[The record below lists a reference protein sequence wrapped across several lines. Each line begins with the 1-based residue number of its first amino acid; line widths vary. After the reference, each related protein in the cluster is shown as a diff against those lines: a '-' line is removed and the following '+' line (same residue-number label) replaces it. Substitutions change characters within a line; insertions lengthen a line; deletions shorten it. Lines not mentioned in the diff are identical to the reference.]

1 MICRARLKGKIMPS
15 DMCKPCLWLVAG
27 AAGAALVLA
36 AGLGGAGPALAG
48 DDGSPFSSVLGFF
61 GAPLSKPEET
71 IDYQP
76 RPPLVVP
83 PKLDLPKPQAK
94 APHGAEWP
102 NDPDAAA
109 RRKAEADSRRP
120 APQVTVPPPP
130 GAPESVLVKMK
141 DYCPPGSKTCIAPED
156 SFWEKLTETFTFAG
170 GPKEVVLSGAEP
182 NRDYLVDPPPGYRRP
197 LAVPEKAPPPPQQQ
211 AQTSASATTQPPD
224 ANLKTAQT
232 PAPQAPAPQAPA
244 PEPQKEHFGLW

>member
-1 MICRARLKGKIMPS
+1 MPS